1 MFHLCACLGTNLL
14 GDTALENGP
23 SIRAAIGLV
32 PSVPIGFDA
41 DQLHIRR
48 NLPIEPALMVR
59 HPHGILPRSVL
70 RGGAGEVLDLLENET
85 GMHSCLV
92 SNPNSPVGAGGKR
105 RHPRGFESTGIGAD
119 KPEAR

>member
-1 MFHLCACLGTNLL
+1 MGACLGTNLL
-14 GDTALENGP
+14 GDAALENGP

-70 RGGAGEVLDLLENET
+70 RGGASNDDET
-85 GMHSCLV
+85 KAQTGKAGWSSFYRLKKG
-92 SNPNSPVGAGGKR
+92 VGSG
-105 RHPRGFESTGIGAD
+105 STQN
-119 KPEAR
+119 

>member
-1 MFHLCACLGTNLL
+1 MGLALEVLVPPGCLPYTNLL
-14 GDTALENGP
+14 GDAALENGP

-70 RGGAGEVLDLLENET
+70 RGGASNDDETNKNEQ
-85 GMHSCLV
+85 GMLQHTIPPSDRHSM
-92 SNPNSPVGAGGKR
+92 
-105 RHPRGFESTGIGAD
+105 E
-119 KPEAR
+119 